1 MNGFGNRAALRV
13 PGAFSWTINAQDGQV
28 KCRFKC
34 PLPAQKQI
42 DKSLRPSRQHANGWR
57 CGRSATSLLSR
68 KTRCRAKTPPR
79 QRAKRTREDATGRGA
94 GQATGRLMAEA
105 SRSATER
112 RAHRP
117 PLHSAAWRTSDIA
130 TGTSE
135 RWMCTVHLIRSRT
148 RKSPSSAD
156 DSALEVSRLAE
167 SQAADSTVM
176 ALAGHVSRAM
186 MERYSHFRMEA
197 KRHAVDNLSGTDF
210 EPGVAQNWAQFPV
223 SDKSEEANFI
233 ENKW

>member
-1 MNGFGNRAALRV
+1 MGPPFWAYLRGVYSFKSIKRDSHLPFRHNSHQLLRFLTHCRMNGLGNRAALRV

-117 PLHSAAWRTSDIA
+117 PAA
-130 TGTSE
+130 
-135 RWMCTVHLIRSRT
+135 
-148 RKSPSSAD
+148 
-156 DSALEVSRLAE
+156 
-167 SQAADSTVM
+167 
-176 ALAGHVSRAM
+176 
-186 MERYSHFRMEA
+186 
-197 KRHAVDNLSGTDF
+197 
-210 EPGVAQNWAQFPV
+210 
-223 SDKSEEANFI
+223 
-233 ENKW
+233 